1 MATFANETTL
11 RQTADFF
18 KILGDP
24 TRVKLLLLL
33 SQNEYCVSELAE
45 QTGMTN
51 SAVSHQISLLRAK
64 RLLRRHKSGKQVY
77 YSTTSTTK
85 PKIDKLIGL
94 VQNYLN

>member
-24 TRVKLLLLL
+24 TRVKLLLML

-77 YSTTSTTK
+77 YSTTK

>member
-1 MATFANETTL
+1 MAIFANETTIW
-11 RQTADFF
+11 QTADFF

-64 RLLRRHKSGKQVY
+64 RLLRRRKSGKQVY
-77 YSTTSTTK
+77 YSTTK
-85 PKIDKLIGL
+85 PKIGKLIGL
-94 VQNYLN
+94 VQGYLN

>member
-1 MATFANETTL
+1 
-11 RQTADFF
+11 
-18 KILGDP
+18 
-24 TRVKLLLLL
+24 
-33 SQNEYCVSELAE
+33 
-45 QTGMTN
+45 MTN

-77 YSTTSTTK
+77 YSTTN